1 MADVTDRVEVT
12 LLFGRELKPGD
23 AVLAGGDSDPY
34 VLFSLAGAEEQ
45 CSSKRFGTDP
55 DWGEGEMFAFA
66 FPEDVDECA
75 LALRVFDRARCHNA
89 ALDHNA
95 LGVGHVTVCRAKLA
109 MRGEWL
115 VSVPISEGGTIRI
128 RLQLRVCGARGRE
141 LCATAIQSALRG
153 KRARRLVAARVQPAR
168 LQQALTGSLQ
178 ERRAAVRNRR
188 QAAEQARQAAEQQTA
203 TERDVWAQQA
213 ACLGLQ
219 RAVRRR
225 LARALVQQRRQEAAV
240 AQQSQGEW
248 QQMLSKQEAAQ
259 ALLTMAV
266 LTMAILD
273 ALQAGGSAGG
283 AVPSHNGPSP

>member
-1 MADVTDRVEVT
+1 MADVTDLVEVT

-95 LGVGHVTVCRAKLA
+95 LGVGHVTVSRAKLA

-168 LQQALTGSLQ
+168 PQQALAGSLHGAAGGGAQ
-178 ERRAAVRNRR
+178 PAAGGGAGEAGGGAAVSH
-188 QAAEQARQAAEQQTA
+188 
-203 TERDVWAQQA
+203 
-213 ACLGLQ
+213 
-219 RAVRRR
+219 RA
-225 LARALVQQRRQEAAV
+225 
-240 AQQSQGEW
+240 
-248 QQMLSKQEAAQ
+248 
-259 ALLTMAV
+259 
-266 LTMAILD
+266 
-273 ALQAGGSAGG
+273 
-283 AVPSHNGPSP
+283 